1 MRERINLQN
10 KIVRLEKVFRN
21 SVKQNLRK
29 QKIKNSTIPQQR
41 VKKIAGKSQFTK
53 VLADFLS
60 VNYLLT
66 LVLKTRNFPYTTTLA
81 VILLN
86 LK

>member
-53 VLADFLS
+53 VLADFQLD
-60 VNYLLT
+60 VYLQS
-66 LVLKTRNFPYTTTLA
+66 
-81 VILLN
+81 
-86 LK
+86 

>member
-66 LVLKTRNFPYTTTLA
+66 LVLKTRNFPYTNTLYA
-81 VILLN
+81 IC
-86 LK
+86 K

>member
-66 LVLKTRNFPYTTTLA
+66 LVLKTRNKPYTNTLYA
-81 VILLN
+81 IC
-86 LK
+86 K

>member
-66 LVLKTRNFPYTTTLA
+66 LVLKTRNFPYTNTL
-81 VILLN
+81 VII
-86 LK
+86 

>member
-66 LVLKTRNFPYTTTLA
+66 LVLKTSNFPYTTTLA

>member
-66 LVLKTRNFPYTTTLA
+66 LVLKTRNFPYTNTLPT
-81 VILLN
+81 I
-86 LK
+86 